1 MSTPGTSD
9 MRALATWLLTATAGA
24 WVSIWAWCYPAAVP
38 AIRETLYAE
47 RDSSTRAR
55 LLLLIHLPFIAR
67 AQAAAEQRPATRTVG
82 SPASVVRHAGDRW
95 REVVVVAVA
104 SGLATA
110 AAAVI
115 ASFAATGD
123 FLFEPHDPVTGV
135 GQVSPYFRVAAAAT
149 LAAFALVL
157 GAIAVPRG
165 ARMARRFSA
174 RR

>member
-1 MSTPGTSD
+1 
-9 MRALATWLLTATAGA
+9 MRTLAAWLLTATTRV
-24 WVSIWAWCYPAAVP
+24 WVSIWAWCYPEAAP
-38 AIRETLYAE
+38 TIKETLDAE
-47 RDSSTRAR
+47 RGSPARAR

-67 AQAAAEQRPATRTVG
+67 AQAAAERRPATRTVG
-82 SPASVVRHAGDRW
+82 SPAGVVHHVSHRW

-115 ASFAATGD
+115 ASFAATGN
-123 FLFEPHDPVTGV
+123 FLFEPHKLVTGV
-135 GQVSPYFRVAAAAT
+135 GQVSPYFSVAAAAT
-149 LAAFALVL
+149 LSAFALVL
-157 GAIAVPRG
+157 SAIVIPRG